1 MPKGFQGA
9 KRWLNQLV
17 DFEKTRLRRF
27 SAVEMKLER
36 MQKLMQA
43 LGNPQDSVRCIHVA
57 GTNGKGSVSHM
68 VDNMMRGIGY
78 TVGRYTSP
86 HLTDVRERISVGGM
100 EIDKAAFGD
109 VITKVAEAAQSIDF
123 EPTFFEAITAAA
135 FVHFEAEAVDLA
147 VIEVGLGGRLDC
159 TNIIQPVL
167 TIITKLDIDHAP
179 ILGDTLAKIAAEK
192 AGIMKSGAPCFTL
205 QQEPEALEVLEA
217 RAKEVGCDLY
227 VLGREIEFSRRFG
240 TEDDKVHTAESASSA
255 TTDNTCTFLPRHPA
269 SIKPSILAWPS
280 RLLMNFAKAN
290 SRATS
295 KACSRNWPR
304 PTSPDAW
311 N

>member
-86 HLTDVRERISVGGM
+86 HLIDVRERITVGGM

-109 VITKVAEAAQSIDF
+109 VITKIAEAAQSINF
-123 EPTFFEAITAAA
+123 EPTFFEAITVIRHEATIAKIVEN
-135 FVHFEAEAVDLA
+135 FDFTEGEEFEAEESEDTISLLNRYIQESEVDLDKFT
-147 VIEVGLGGRLDC
+147 I
-159 TNIIQPVL
+159 TNI
-167 TIITKLDIDHAP
+167 
-179 ILGDTLAKIAAEK
+179 
-192 AGIMKSGAPCFTL
+192 L
-205 QQEPEALEVLEA
+205 QDVYKEACEVE
-217 RAKEVGCDLY
+217 
-227 VLGREIEFSRRFG
+227 
-240 TEDDKVHTAESASSA
+240 
-255 TTDNTCTFLPRHPA
+255 
-269 SIKPSILAWPS
+269 
-280 RLLMNFAKAN
+280 
-290 SRATS
+290 
-295 KACSRNWPR
+295 
-304 PTSPDAW
+304 
-311 N
+311 